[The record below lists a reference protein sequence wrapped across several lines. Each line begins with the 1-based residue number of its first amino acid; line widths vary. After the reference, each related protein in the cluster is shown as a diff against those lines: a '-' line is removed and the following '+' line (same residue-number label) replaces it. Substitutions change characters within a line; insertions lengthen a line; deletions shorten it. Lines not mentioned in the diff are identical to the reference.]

1 MATNF
6 FVSIMNEDYFEQCQV
21 ELRSMTEWIG
31 NTKLT
36 NRLFDFFYNDESM
49 YNIVVREDIPF
60 AEVVFEFGAKHR
72 GALSWVLKNTVDD
85 DVLWRFSKRV
95 TKMLDDR
102 EAQESMSV
110 KIGAFDLQE
119 SLMKTASLVL
129 AKYTDVQ
136 QQVFGLILGT
146 EKLSAED
153 IDLVIDRDPNIILSL
168 LADDISP
175 ATAVQVVD
183 GVIDE
188 NVARELSRGV
198 SS

>member
-1 MATNF
+1 
-6 FVSIMNEDYFEQCQV
+6 MNEDYFEQCQV

-60 AEVVFEFGAKHR
+60 AEVVFEFGVKHR

-129 AKYTDVQ
+129 EKYTDVQ

-153 IDLVIDRDPNIILSL
+153 IDLVIDRDPNIILHL
-168 LADDISP
+168 LAEGIAP
-175 ATAVQVVD
+175 ATAVQVAD
-183 GVIDE
+183 GAIDE

-198 SS
+198 AT